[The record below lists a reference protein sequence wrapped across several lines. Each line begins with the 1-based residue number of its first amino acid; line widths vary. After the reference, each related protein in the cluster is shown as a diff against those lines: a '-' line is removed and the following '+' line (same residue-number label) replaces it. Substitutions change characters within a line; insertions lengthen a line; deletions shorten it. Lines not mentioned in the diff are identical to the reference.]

1 MFAWRQVKRFIPQQ
15 WSPRILKVRDG
26 CQVYSQSGSWWAAAV
41 LPQAPTAAFATPP
54 YLPPPQQ
61 VYNGSAYGLVRGPT
75 NTNFVPLVTRYPTGV
90 STRLQCCDADR

>member
-26 CQVYSQSGSWWAAAV
+26 CQVYSPNGSWWAAAACRRRRCCFCNST
-41 LPQAPTAAFATPP
+41 LPASATAV
-54 YLPPPQQ
+54 PPQQ
-61 VYNGSAYGLVRGPT
+61 VYNGSTYGLVRGPT

-90 STRLQCCDADR
+90 STRLRC